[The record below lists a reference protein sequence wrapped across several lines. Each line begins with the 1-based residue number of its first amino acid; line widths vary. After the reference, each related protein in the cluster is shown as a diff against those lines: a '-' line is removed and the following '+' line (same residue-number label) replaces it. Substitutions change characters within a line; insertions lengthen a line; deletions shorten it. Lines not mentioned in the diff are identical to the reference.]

1 MGTASAAALSM
12 SEESQI
18 RFVRRIWEAIRE
30 GGIEAGLELTPGV
43 EWRPHA
49 AGGQVLTSEEALKF
63 FAEFQ
68 GERELLEV
76 LPYSYHSQG
85 NLVLASGSF
94 RLSGPGRIS
103 EFQIHWV
110 YEFEGDRLR
119 RAASYPTRAEALEAM
134 GVDEL

>member
-1 MGTASAAALSM
+1 M

-18 RFVRRIWEAIRE
+18 RFVRRIWDAIAE

-49 AGGQVLTSEEALKF
+49 AAGRVLTSEEALNF
-63 FAEFQ
+63 LSDFQ
-68 GERELLEV
+68 GERELLDV
-76 LPYSYHSQG
+76 LPYSYHAHECF
-85 NLVLASGSF
+85 VLASGSF
-94 RLSGPGRIS
+94 RLRGPGRIS

-110 YEFEGDRLR
+110 YEFEDDKLR
-119 RAASYPTRAEALEAM
+119 RASSYPTRAEALEAM

>member
-1 MGTASAAALSM
+1 M
-12 SEESQI
+12 SEESHI
-18 RFVRRIWEAIRE
+18 RSVRRIWDAIRE
-30 GGIEAGLELTPGV
+30 GGIEAGLEITPGV

-76 LPYSYHSQG
+76 VPYSYHAYWDF
-85 NLVLASGSF
+85 VLASGSF
-94 RLSGPGRIS
+94 RLRGPGRIS

-119 RAASYPTRAEALEAM
+119 RAASYGTRAEALVAI